1 MDCARLLLTL
11 EVGHPN
17 AALLEA
23 AGDLATRFGAAI
35 TGVAVCQPLQILYN
49 DAFGWTDLAEQDR
62 REIQRGTDAAE
73 AEFRA
78 ALGGRN
84 IALDWR
90 SAVTFTPISEFIA
103 EQARGADLVIAR
115 SSAQGTPE
123 NPTRRV
129 DVGTL
134 VMQAGRPV
142 MLIPETLRRLALDHV
157 LVAWKDTREA
167 RRAIADALPLMRLAT
182 TVTVLEIADHCGIDL
197 ANQRVAEVASWCGLH
212 GVTARGTASLAGGS
226 DADRL
231 NGIARDLSAD
241 LIVAGAYAHSRLR
254 EWAFGGVTHDLLTNS
269 SRCVLLSH

>member
-142 MLIPETLRRLALDHV
+142 M
-157 LVAWKDTREA
+157 REA